1 MWVLSN
7 ENETHV
13 SLMLFY
19 CLKAHIR
26 EEEVKHWQNF
36 VYYFLDGLLQTLPR
50 IRKRLIK
57 SSFDLLLYKAL
68 QIIFNYS
75 LWTKNMWK
83 SKTRVTSSDERFMS
97 SNKLQVRIMS
107 YELISASYEFKS
119 TSYELKSTSY
129 KFKST
134 SYKFKSTSYEFKPR
148 NYEFTSM
155 SLETKSISRKIKSMG
170 WEIKSTS

>member
-1 MWVLSN
+1 MRVLSN

-75 LWTKNMWK
+75 L
-83 SKTRVTSSDERFMS
+83 
-97 SNKLQVRIMS
+97 
-107 YELISASYEFKS
+107 
-119 TSYELKSTSY
+119 
-129 KFKST
+129 
-134 SYKFKSTSYEFKPR
+134 
-148 NYEFTSM
+148 
-155 SLETKSISRKIKSMG
+155 
-170 WEIKSTS
+170 